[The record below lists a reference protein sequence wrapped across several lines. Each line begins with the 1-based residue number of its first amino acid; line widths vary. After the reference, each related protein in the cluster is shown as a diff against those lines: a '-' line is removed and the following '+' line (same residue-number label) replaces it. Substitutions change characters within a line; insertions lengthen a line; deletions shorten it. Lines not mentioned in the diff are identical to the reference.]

1 MSIVAAVGFADGA
14 VGAAERVGDTDR
26 EVVVDD
32 LLAMEFVDD
41 AFCSVAGA
49 FAWTGFGAAYLESS
63 FETLVW
69 LGFFWCCVVVGR
81 VVFGLEDISRAE
93 IWRVSWFTE
102 VDIVEVSLGGTVSKG
117 RD

>member
-1 MSIVAAVGFADGA
+1 M
-14 VGAAERVGDTDR
+14 
-26 EVVVDD
+26 VVVAVVLVASDD
-32 LLAMEFVDD
+32 EEP
-41 AFCSVAGA
+41 AFCRVEVGWKGA
-49 FAWTGFGAAYLESS
+49 GAAYLERS
-63 FETLVW
+63 FETLVCVW

-93 IWRVSWFTE
+93 IWRVSWLTE